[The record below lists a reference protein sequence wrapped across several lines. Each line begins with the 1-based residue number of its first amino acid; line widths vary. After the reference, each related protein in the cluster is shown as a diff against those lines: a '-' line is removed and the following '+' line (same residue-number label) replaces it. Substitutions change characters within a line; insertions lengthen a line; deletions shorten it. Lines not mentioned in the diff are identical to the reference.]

1 MNLRT
6 KKAKLAACTVGAL
19 SAALLAVSAS
29 PASASGTYSH
39 AAYIQGGGSVWSD
52 DWDDEGIVDLSHNTD
67 SNATCLWQ
75 KVLWADGFLP
85 ASGIDGRFGSDTYN
99 ATKKWQALLLSDSQ
113 ADGSAGK
120 NTFTKAGTWLR
131 DTDLDGQVDTYKGM
145 DHNVS
150 MTRDSDGHYHFVDGG
165 GHGRVAGYNYLTCS

>member
-19 SAALLAVSAS
+19 SAALFAVSAS

-39 AAYIQGGGSVWSD
+39 AAYIQGGGGWAD
-52 DWDDEGIVDLSHNTD
+52 DWDDEGVVDLSHNTN

-75 KVLWADGFLP
+75 KILWADGLLP
-85 ASGIDGRFGSDTYN
+85 ASGIDGRFGTNTYN
-99 ATKKWQALLLSDSQ
+99 ATMKWQALSLVSP

-120 NTFTKAGTWLR
+120 DTFTMAGTWLR
-131 DTDLDGQVDTYKGM
+131 DTDSDRQVDTYHGI
-145 DHNVS
+145 DHDVS